1 MQIYIGI
8 DPSINSTGLCIQVFN
23 NDKRIYEHFYIIKP
37 DKLTKKEQK
46 AQEENEIFDY
56 IIYNKYDLS
65 AYKNENHLYEY
76 YKTLKMICLIESIS
90 NVIFDEI
97 EKFIGEKQ
105 LLIYA
110 VIEGIS
116 YGSSTRT
123 KSVFDLAGLNYL
135 IRYKMLKHHHFNDF
149 IIVPPSELKKF
160 ITGKGNVTKEVII
173 DFFTALY
180 PTLNIPKIDDIADAY
195 FMSLY
200 AKHIKNK
207 CSIL

>member
-8 DPSINSTGLCIQVFN
+8 DPSINSTGICIQAFD
-23 NDKRIYEHFYIIKP
+23 NDKKIDEHFYIIKP
-37 DKLTKKEQK
+37 DKLTKNETK
-46 AQEENEIFDY
+46 AQNENQIFDY
-56 IIYNKYDLS
+56 ILYNKYDLS
-65 AYKNENHLYEY
+65 EYKNENHLYEY
-76 YKTLKMICLIESIS
+76 YKTLNMICLIQAIS
-90 NVIFDEI
+90 DTINNEI
-97 EKFIGEKQ
+97 EKYIAEKQ
-105 LLIYA
+105 LFIY
-110 VIEGIS
+110 VVMEGIS

-135 IRYKMLKHHHFNDF
+135 IRYKMLKQHQFNDF

-160 ITGKGNVTKEVII
+160 ITGKGNANKEVIV

-180 PTLNIPKIDDIADAY
+180 PNLNIPKIDDIADAY

-207 CSIL
+207 GGN

>member
-23 NDKRIYEHFYIIKP
+23 NDEKIYEHFYIIKP

-46 AQEENEIFDY
+46 AQEENEIFNY
-56 IIYNKYDLS
+56 VIYNKYDLS
-65 AYKNENHLYEY
+65 VYKNENHLYEY
-76 YKTLKMICLIESIS
+76 YKTLNMICLIESIS
-90 NVIFDEI
+90 NVIINEI

-135 IRYKMLKHHHFNDF
+135 IRYKMLKYHKFNDF

-160 ITGKGNVTKEVII
+160 ITGKGNANKEVIV
-173 DFFTALY
+173 DFFMALY
-180 PTLNIPKIDDIADAY
+180 PNLIIPKIDDIADAY

-200 AKHIKNK
+200 AKHIK
-207 CSIL
+207 